1 MATITVSRPNFLA
14 SEECLVLKSASADAV
29 TNTGLVVNEVD
40 ADGLTHKILKAGTL
54 FSSANVKGIVYQDVD
69 LTGST
74 ANEKVPI
81 PVMVAGYYIASKL
94 PKAPADA
101 GNGGTPAATSPSL
114 AEWKAQGLLAATWV
128 DGSVTRPN
136 DPEDF

>member
-1 MATITVSRPNFLA
+1 MATITVSRPNSLA

-74 ANEKVPI
+74 ADKKVPI

-101 GNGGTPAATSPSL
+101 GSGGTPAAASPCL
-114 AEWKAQGLLAATWV
+114 AEWNAQGLLAAPPV
-128 DGSVTRPN
+128 DASFTTPTEP
-136 DPEDF
+136 DDF